1 MQLRRDK
8 KVWQLLEL
16 NTGLRFAY
24 EESLDRIYK
33 LHEED
38 AFENCLECS
47 FYSDDPVSYPCR
59 TIQAA
64 RGTN

>member
-1 MQLRRDK
+1 MILRKDK

-33 LHEED
+33 LHQED
-38 AFENCLECS
+38 EFENCLECS
-47 FYSDDPVSYPCR
+47 IDPDKPIAYPCR

-64 RGTN
+64 RTVI

>member
-1 MQLRRDK
+1 MAYERNKR
-8 KVWQLLEL
+8 VWELLEL

-24 EESLDRIYK
+24 EESLNRIYE

-38 AFENCLECS
+38 NFENCLECS
-47 FYSDDPVSYPCR
+47 FYSDDPVPYPCR

-64 RGTN
+64 RGKI